1 MECSAFPNNQTI
13 GDTMKED
20 NSTIVE
26 IKDKEVDITT
36 NVKSNL
42 DNLKEA
48 IRHQIEQVGCYIYD
62 SEPHLSTT
70 DYDEEVTITLE
81 RSEWDIDSIVD
92 DDFMKGVVRKLEH
105 LNKKETSN
113 G

>member
-1 MECSAFPNNQTI
+1 
-13 GDTMKED
+13 MKED
-20 NSTIVE
+20 NSTVVE

-48 IRHQIEQVGCYIYD
+48 IRHQIEQEGCYIYD
-62 SEPHLSTT
+62 SEPCLDTVYHET
-70 DYDEEVTITLE
+70 EVNVILE
-81 RSEWDIDSIVD
+81 MSEWDVDSLVD
-92 DDFMKGVVRKLEH
+92 DNFMKGVVRKLEN
-105 LNKKETSN
+105 LNKKEASN

>member
-1 MECSAFPNNQTI
+1 
-13 GDTMKED
+13 MKED
-20 NSTIVE
+20 NSTVVE
-26 IKDKEVDITT
+26 IKDKEIEITT
-36 NVKSNL
+36 NVRSNL

-48 IRHQIEQVGCYIYD
+48 IRHQIEGSGCYIYD
-62 SEPHLSTT
+62 CEPYLDTA
-70 DYDEEVTITLE
+70 DCDEEVTIRLE